1 MIPFQFERPGSI
13 AEAGRQLQAE
23 GTMLLGGGTTL
34 LDLMKLN
41 VLTPSRL
48 SFVKPLL
55 DDSVSVKQAKL
66 VIGAGCTMSQLA
78 DDEAVKDSLAAVR
91 QSLILAA
98 SPQIRNMATLGGN
111 LLQRTRCTYFRH
123 PDMPLNPE
131 GDAEL
136 TFDTPGVETSMMAV
150 LGNNGRLVG
159 VYPGDFAVTLVAFA
173 GQVRVTGHQG
183 DRTIDARSFYHLPN
197 KTEFQYSTALDRGEV
212 ITAIELPI
220 SATLRNSIYLKV
232 RERSS
237 YAFALASASVGIE
250 LDGDGNS
257 ATIKSANVGLGGLG
271 SIPWHSPEA
280 ENALVGQPATDNTFE
295 QAADAALAN
304 ANPPPGTQY
313 KVRLAKRTLVRAL
326 KILRDHG
333 PLNDQELWAM
343 QHGRGVQ

>member
-1 MIPFQFERPGSI
+1 MIPFQFERPGSLQ
-13 AEAGRQLQAE
+13 EAGRQLQAD
-23 GTMLLGGGTTL
+23 GTMPLGGGTTL

-41 VLTPSRL
+41 VLKPSRL

-55 DDSVSVKQAKL
+55 DDSVSVKESTL
-66 VIGAGCTMSQLA
+66 VVGAGCTMSQLA
-78 DDEAVKDSLAAVR
+78 DDDSVKDSFPAIR

-136 TFDTPGVETSMMAV
+136 KLDTSGVETSMMAV
-150 LGNNGRLVG
+150 LGNEGRLVG
-159 VYPGDFAVTLVAFA
+159 VYPGDFAVTFVAFA
-173 GQVRVTGHQG
+173 GQLSLSGPEG
-183 DRTIDARSFYHLPN
+183 DRTIDARSFYRVPN
-197 KTEFQYSTALDRGEV
+197 QNEFQYSTELKRGEI
-212 ITAIELPI
+212 ITSIQLPV
-220 SATLRNSIYLKV
+220 SKTLRNSLYLKV

-250 LDGDGNS
+250 LDGSGSS
-257 ATIKSANVGLGGLG
+257 ATIRSANVGLGGLG

-280 ENALVGQPATDNTFE
+280 EAALIDRPATDKTFE
-295 QAADAALAN
+295 QAADAALAD
-304 ANPPPGTQY
+304 ANPPQGTEY
-313 KVRLAKRTLVRAL
+313 KVTLAKRTLVRAL